1 MQSNSSLKRE
11 QKIQETLKKVQNLTH
26 KERAID
32 AEISI
37 KSRERNQISKEKK
50 ILTERL
56 KELQVKTITITDH
69 AIIRYLERFCEY
81 DIETIRQHI
90 LQELENSDY
99 KTVNGLEAVVNNNS
113 LITIKL

>member
-1 MQSNSSLKRE
+1 MQSNSSLKRQ

-26 KERAID
+26 KERGID

-37 KSRERNQISKEKK
+37 KSRERNQISNEKK
-50 ILTERL
+50 MLLERL
-56 KELQVKTITITDH
+56 KQLEVKKFTITEH

-81 DIETIRQHI
+81 DIDVIRQHM

-99 KTVNGLEAVVNNNS
+99 KTINGLEAVVNNNS
-113 LITIKL
+113 LITVKF